1 MKDEQLKVL
10 EAKSSKIERVVT
22 SREQIKQDAS
32 QRLGAKIQ
40 KKIDSAILR
49 KEQRLNEI
57 IARTKTKHEQGAN
70 ARLRREAAMEDL
82 EQSMHSQLTSSQ
94 SDEQTIPIKQKPN
107 HAANVQQ
114 VVVYNPFR
122 FFLTAFETC
131 RNWCMYFFS
140 FGWTSGDWN
149 TAYTDDHDL
158 CGEICL
164 VSVVWYPLIYSD
176 WQGKCL
182 DSMLEDLTKSNS
194 IQLFKRTIMDQ

>member
-1 MKDEQLKVL
+1 MEISQGETAKLDTTIKAKLSSATERKENITFAKVESIGKDITRKMEQGREARAKHQEATKDIVTNLERRLSSASDRREQMKDEQLKVL

-114 VVVYNPFR
+114 
-122 FFLTAFETC
+122 
-131 RNWCMYFFS
+131 
-140 FGWTSGDWN
+140 
-149 TAYTDDHDL
+149 
-158 CGEICL
+158 
-164 VSVVWYPLIYSD
+164 
-176 WQGKCL
+176 
-182 DSMLEDLTKSNS
+182 
-194 IQLFKRTIMDQ
+194 